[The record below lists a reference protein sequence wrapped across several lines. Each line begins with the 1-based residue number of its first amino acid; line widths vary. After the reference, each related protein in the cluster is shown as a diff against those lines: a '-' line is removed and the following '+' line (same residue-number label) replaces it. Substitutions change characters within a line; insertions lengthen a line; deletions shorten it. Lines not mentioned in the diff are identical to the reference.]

1 MFTGVKLCTFSIS
14 EPKIWSQPANLSS
27 NLLIMWISWSER
39 SGTAVRDGQGCST
52 FTTSLA
58 SLQYAAPTRP
68 SHLGKDCSSVVGDQ
82 IAVAAMA
89 SGTQIYSM
97 IHDRNYGSIYY
108 LQNDA
113 LELGW
118 KVLCMHNIWCARVNQ
133 LCGILMYITP
143 KAWESMAVILS

>member
-1 MFTGVKLCTFSIS
+1 MFTGVELCTFSIS
-14 EPKIWSQPANLSS
+14 QPKIWSQPANLSP
-27 NLLIMWISWSER
+27 NLLIMWISRSEW

-68 SHLGKDCSSVVGDQ
+68 GHLGKDCSSVVGDQ

-89 SGTQIYSM
+89 GGTQIYSM
-97 IHDRNYGSIYY
+97 IHDRNYSDIYSI
-108 LQNDA
+108 QNDA
-113 LELGW
+113 LELRW
-118 KVLCMHNIWCARVNQ
+118 EVLRVHSIWCARVNQ
-133 LCGILMYITP
+133 PCGIVMYITP